1 MQPTR
6 HRYDAK
12 LATILRKASAIF
24 AEKGYDGAS
33 IRDISAATEVSLS
46 GLYYYFKSKEEL
58 LFLIQKHCF
67 DTLIERLT
75 EDLIG
80 VDDPVDRLGGIV
92 RNHLRFFVDNMSEMK
107 VLSHEAD
114 ALTGEYQA
122 QISARKREYV
132 AAVQSCIDELALDQ
146 DAADRRVATF
156 ALFGMMNWIYTWYRP
171 GQDVTVDRLSTDVL
185 QIFLGGVGAGIPKE
199 GPVSAAASAPEKT
212 SIMDRL
218 IV

>member
-1 MQPTR
+1 VQPTR

-12 LATILRKASAIF
+12 LATILRKASAVF

-33 IRDISAATEVSLS
+33 IRDISAATDVSLS
-46 GLYYYFKSKEEL
+46 GLYYYFKSKEDL

-75 EDLIG
+75 EDLYG
-80 VDDPVDRLGGIV
+80 VDYPVDRLEGIV

-114 ALTGEYQA
+114 ALTGEYQT

-132 AAVQSCIDELALDQ
+132 ATVQSCVDQLAPHH

-171 GQDVTVDRLSTDVL
+171 DHDVSVDRLSANVL
-185 QIFLGGVGAGIPKE
+185 QIFLGGVGAGILKTL
-199 GPVSAAASAPEKT
+199 VSGAASAGEKASMWT
-212 SIMDRL
+212 D
-218 IV
+218 

>member
-1 MQPTR
+1 VQPTR

-12 LATILRKASAIF
+12 LATILRKASAVF

-33 IRDISAATEVSLS
+33 IRDISAATDVSLS
-46 GLYYYFKSKEEL
+46 GLYYYFKSKEDL

-67 DTLIERLT
+67 DTLIERLA
-75 EDLIG
+75 EDLDG
-80 VDDPVDRLGGIV
+80 VNDPVDRLEGIV

-114 ALTGEYQA
+114 ALTGEYQT

-132 AAVQSCIDELALDQ
+132 ATVQSCVDQLAPDW

-171 GQDVTVDRLSTDVL
+171 DQDVSVDRLSANIL
-185 QIFLGGVGAGIPKE
+185 QIFLGGVGAGILKE
-199 GPVSAAASAPEKT
+199 APLRGAASAGEKT
-212 SIMDRL
+212 SMWTDQL
-218 IV
+218 